1 MLYSKKPSKQRKMLY
16 NLPLHKR
23 KLLVR
28 AHVADSIK
36 EKYKIKAITL
46 RKNDEVVI
54 IKGDYKGVKGLVTK
68 VDRKKGKIYIE
79 GVTREK
85 ADGTVLPIPIS
96 PSNVVVTKLDLSDK
110 KRIGVSQ

>member
-68 VDRKKGKIYIE
+68 VDRKRGKIYIE

>member
-1 MLYSKKPSKQRKMLY
+1 MSYSKKPSKQRKMLF

-28 AHVADSIK
+28 AHVADSIR

-54 IKGDYKGVKGLVTK
+54 IKGDYKGVKGLITR
-68 VDRKKGKIYIE
+68 VDRKKGKIYVE

-85 ADGTVLPIPIS
+85 ADGTVVPIPIS
-96 PSNVVVTKLDLSDK
+96 PSNVIVTKLDLSDK
-110 KRIGVSQ
+110 RRIGVSS